1 MPPRLNHVLPVP
13 LRVAFW
19 NEKSLKDEIVRSK
32 QKILNKRAPGNY
44 KCGKKLCQ
52 ICNIISLENEFTNRH
67 KSKIYK
73 INFDFDCNSQ
83 CAVYLITCKFCQKQY
98 FGPTVASFN

>member
-32 QKILNKRAPGNY
+32 QKILNKSAPGNY

-67 KSKIYK
+67 KSIY
-73 INFDFDCNSQ
+73 IRSI
-83 CAVYLITCKFCQKQY
+83 LILIATVNAQY
-98 FGPTVASFN
+98 I